1 MSRIAAAVLTLAT
14 SVAGFGAF
22 NQHPSCPT
30 CETTTCPPPAAAP
43 TCPAL
48 TDTLKA
54 NEPDHALLQM
64 AYSSGNAQNF
74 LKYIKDAKPI
84 GHHTALIAEASDASR
99 SGAPVLD
106 GQSGD
111 VDFPHGNLKVLAT
124 VGEYWPGN
132 GEFYVGV
139 PDGMGTYLKDD
150 HTVRYIVQSESYGQ
164 LRIESYPWGVNGDVA
179 TFTGSHV
186 QYIDIDRDMLAKF
199 MEHSHSAESM
209 IRGAGSLIQS
219 AYNLAGEPVGPRAR
233 AQTPRTQLASPLEKS
248 VPTTYGAHF
257 SNTDAA
263 GNFVVGNSAIQYP
276 SQADWLMQSLCS
288 AHMVP
293 KHQWGPSFGVED
305 SLFLTNEEWINI
317 VADVDYV
324 GLSAHAIDVATHTA
338 YAIGAMS
345 VGGFEKVRTPPPPLV
360 RVALHRA

>member
-48 TDTLKA
+48 TDALKA

-64 AYSSGNAQNF
+64 AYAAGDAQNF
-74 LKYIKDAKPI
+74 LKYMKDAKPI
-84 GHHTALIAEASDASR
+84 GHHTALIAEASDAGQ

-139 PDGMGTYLKDD
+139 PDGMGAYLKDD

-164 LRIESYPWGVNGDVA
+164 LYNGQSYPFGVNGDVA

-219 AYNLAGEPVGPRAR
+219 AYNLAGEPVGPRA
-233 AQTPRTQLASPLEKS
+233 ASG
-248 VPTTYGAHF
+248 PTTFGAHF

-263 GNFVVGNSAIQYP
+263 GNFVTGRSSKLMYP

-305 SLFLTNEEWINI
+305 NLFLTNEEWTNV
-317 VADVDYV
+317 VANVDFV
-324 GLSAHAIDVATHTA
+324 GLSVHAIDVATHTA
-338 YAIGAMS
+338 YAVGAMS
-345 VGGFEKVRTPPPPLV
+345 LGGFEKVRILRADAPL
-360 RVALHRA
+360 